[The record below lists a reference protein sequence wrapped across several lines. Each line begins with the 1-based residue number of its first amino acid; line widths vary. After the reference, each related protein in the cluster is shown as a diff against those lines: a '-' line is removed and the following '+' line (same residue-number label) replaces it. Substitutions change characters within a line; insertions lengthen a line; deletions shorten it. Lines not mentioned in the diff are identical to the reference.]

1 MSFVD
6 ESPGGIFRDNIHFFS
21 KLKSRFPFIYASTN
35 HDTKSLTTSSNQSFE
50 RSLSI
55 RCLASQLYFYRKLQ
69 LLSSL
74 LIYSLLEF
82 K

>member
-1 MSFVD
+1 MSYVD

-21 KLKSRFPFIYASTN
+21 KLKSRS
-35 HDTKSLTTSSNQSFE
+35 KSLTIASNRSFE
-50 RSLSI
+50 RSLLI
-55 RCLASQLYFYRKLQ
+55 RCLACQLYFYRKLQ